1 MKRKR
6 GREDYLKTIYLLS
19 KKGEVHEVTIAAEL
33 GVTRPTVCVAMKM
46 LREEGYV
53 TMNDSYAIHLTDI
66 GRKIA
71 EETVDRHMTF
81 KELLVGLGVDED
93 IAARDA
99 CELEH
104 SVGPESFLAL
114 KSLLHPRRE
123 SAVAD

>member
-1 MKRKR
+1 MKHKR

-19 KKGEVHEVTIAAEL
+19 KKGEVHGVTVASEL

-46 LREEGYV
+46 LREEGYITV
-53 TMNDSYAIHLTDI
+53 SDDYAIHLTEP

-71 EETVDRHMTF
+71 EETHERHMAF
-81 KELLVGLGVDED
+81 KELLLSLGVDED

-104 SVGPESFLAL
+104 SVGPESFHAL
-114 KSLLHPRRE
+114 KSLIGIRKE
-123 SAVAD
+123 SVVAE